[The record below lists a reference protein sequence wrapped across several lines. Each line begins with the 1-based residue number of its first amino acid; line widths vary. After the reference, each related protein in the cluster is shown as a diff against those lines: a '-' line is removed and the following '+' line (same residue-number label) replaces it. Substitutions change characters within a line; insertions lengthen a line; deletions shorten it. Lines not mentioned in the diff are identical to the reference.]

1 MTKLLIAVAAAMV
14 IATPAIAQ
22 SDVRAIPVP
31 IPPAGTDVNKIVCER
46 QDELGSR
53 LKGKKVCMTVEQW
66 TQYRAENREKTERI
80 QQSAGT
86 RSGN

>member
-1 MTKLLIAVAAAMV
+1 MTKLLIAVAATM
-14 IATPAIAQ
+14 IIGTPAIAQ

-31 IPPAGTDVNKIVCER
+31 VPAAGTDVNKIVCER

-66 TQYRAENREKTERI
+66 TQYRAENREKTERL

-86 RSGN
+86 RSGG